1 MEGVTIIIPVKD
13 EESGLEYLVEDF
25 EQSEIG
31 NDYEIK
37 FIFVIDERTSDNSR
51 EIAGKLSDRII
62 DQRGSHGKGDA
73 I

>member
-37 FIFVIDERTSDNSR
+37 FIFVIAFLYFFDVHLAPNCETN
-51 EIAGKLSDRII
+51 
-62 DQRGSHGKGDA
+62 
-73 I
+73 